1 MEIKGIRTF
10 ARRTKVKFGSP
21 LTIICGKN
29 GAGKSTLL
37 EAIKVGIVGVFPSG
51 TKGGRGFFSNQEML
65 QTPANEE

>member
-1 MEIKGIRTF
+1 MKGIRTF
-10 ARRTKVKFGSP
+10 ARKTKVKFGTP

-51 TKGGRGFFSNQEML
+51 TKGGRGFFSTHEML
-65 QTPANEE
+65 ETGPNEE